1 MEDKAHA
8 ELKRTVVESVHID
21 VDSDYFQSES
31 FVLQTSG
38 KAELR
43 VPKEKDDPTFLLVY
57 TLKTSAEEQ
66 PDAFQAVI
74 ETNFFFELDQLVK
87 DYDEVIR
94 DQCLPIIK
102 SRQEELINKLLLDMG
117 YSGLSGEYEENSMEK
132 E

>member
-87 DYDEVIR
+87 
-94 DQCLPIIK
+94 
-102 SRQEELINKLLLDMG
+102 LLLDMG
-117 YSGLSGEYEENSMEK
+117 YSGLLGEYEENSMEK

>member
-38 KAELR
+38 KA
-43 VPKEKDDPTFLLVY
+43 
-57 TLKTSAEEQ
+57 SAEEQ

-87 DYDEVIR
+87 DYDEVVR
-94 DQCLPIIK
+94 EQCLPLIK